1 MAWKLAKPHSDRK
14 PVVHCE
20 KPLEKTGLLYKNEAD
35 LVRHIHMVSRRC
47 NKTYV
52 QNIDVVT
59 EKTVRFNLT
68 GKKVDISSIN
78 CHKKMFTFFNS

>member
-14 PVVHCE
+14 LVVYCE
-20 KPLEKTGLLYKNEAD
+20 KPLEKTGLHYKNEAD

-52 QNIDVVT
+52 QKIGVVT

-68 GKKVDISSIN
+68 GKKVI
-78 CHKKMFTFFNS
+78 